1 MQSSQFTANY
11 PDDAEELTKY
21 LENSKTYLGTA
32 LASKLNKDKNLDQQ
46 LQFGEN
52 DDEQAEKSLSQLLEG
67 LTCQDLSQLFD
78 CNSFT
83 P

>member
-46 LQFGEN
+46 L
-52 DDEQAEKSLSQLLEG
+52 
-67 LTCQDLSQLFD
+67 
-78 CNSFT
+78 
-83 P
+83 